1 MKELI
6 KFIKANKLEFQ
17 EGRRN
22 SDSVILSGYAL
33 YLGIEDVADV
43 INAVETALKTYH
55 PDYAEELERVFTY
68 AEAHDYGSWWET
80 DEAKKLYKY

>member
-6 KFIKANKLEFQ
+6 KFIKANKLKFQ

-33 YLGIEDVADV
+33 YLGIEDVED
-43 INAVETALKTYH
+43 IKTAIESTLKDYDS
-55 PDYAEELERVFTY
+55 DYAKELEKVFSY
-68 AEAHDYGSWWET
+68 AQDHNYESFWET
-80 DEAKKLYKY
+80 DESKKLYIF